1 MVHNNLL
8 QRMERNNMTNL
19 KEFMALEMPKIEEVM
34 LDLVEKIQAPAILK
48 EAMSYSLKAGGK
60 RVRPLF
66 VLAVLDHFGKNHAN
80 GYVVGSA
87 VEMIH
92 TYSLIHD
99 DLPSMDNDDYR
110 RGKLTNHK
118 VYGEAY
124 ATLAGDALNTLPFGI
139 IARMTDLT
147 AEQKVTLIE
156 LLSVAA
162 GAEGMVGGQVLD
174 IDGETRQ
181 LTLDELVNVHVNKTG
196 AILRFSIES
205 GAVLAG
211 ASDEERAIL
220 RDYAYHIGLA
230 FQIKDD
236 ILDIEGTTEELGK
249 TAGKDVAS
257 DKSTYP
263 ALLTLDGAKEKL
275 DIHYKGAL
283 TALGKLPSDSTLLE
297 ELATYIVKRNK

>member
-1 MVHNNLL
+1 
-8 QRMERNNMTNL
+8 MTNL
-19 KEFMALEMPKIEEVM
+19 KAFMAEELPKIETVM
-34 LDLVEKIQAPAILK
+34 LQLVEDITAPAILK
-48 EAMSYSLKAGGK
+48 EAMTYSLKAGGK

-66 VLAVLDHFGKNHAN
+66 VLAVLEHLGADKTA
-80 GYVVGSA
+80 GYTVGSA

-124 ATLAGDALNTLPFGI
+124 ATLAGDALNTLPFGV
-139 IARMTDLT
+139 IARMKGIT
-147 AEQKVTLIE
+147 AEQKVTLID
-156 LLSVAA
+156 LLSEAS

-181 LTLDELVNVHVNKTG
+181 LTLEELEHVHVNKTG
-196 AILRFSIES
+196 AILRFSIEA

-211 ASDEERAIL
+211 ADQAT
-220 RDYAYHIGLA
+220 RDIFREYAYHIGLA

-236 ILDIEGTTEELGK
+236 ILDIEGTSEELGK

-275 DIHYKGAL
+275 QLHYEAAL

>member
-1 MVHNNLL
+1 
-8 QRMERNNMTNL
+8 MTQL
-19 KEFMALEMPKIEEVM
+19 KPFMAEQMPKIEDVM
-34 LDLVEKIQAPAILK
+34 LTLVESIQAPEILK

-66 VLAVLDHFGKNHAN
+66 VLAVMDHLAEITEEA
-80 GYVVGSA
+80 YIVGAA

-118 VYGEAY
+118 VFGEAY

-139 IARMTDLT
+139 IARMQNVT
-147 AEQKVTLIE
+147 AEQKVALVQ
-156 LLSVAA
+156 LLSETA
-162 GAEGMVGGQVLD
+162 GAEGMVGGQILD
-174 IDGETRQ
+174 IEGETKQ
-181 LTLDELVNVHVNKTG
+181 LTIDELVHVHVNKTG
-196 AILRFSIES
+196 AILRFSIE
-205 GAVLAG
+205 AG
-211 ASDEERAIL
+211 AILANATEEQLAIL

-236 ILDIEGTTEELGK
+236 ILDIEGTTEQLGK

-263 ALLTLDGAKEKL
+263 ALLTLEGAKEKL
-275 DIHYKGAL
+275 TMHYDASLEAL
-283 TALGKLPSDSTLLE
+283 SKLPSEKTLLE
-297 ELATYIVKRNK
+297 QLATYIVKRNK